1 MNHLRILCNNKKE
14 GKEMNMKHWTKTML
28 EGALALGLAFSLTGC
43 GSSTNSN
50 PPAAAAPAETSAAAA
65 PAETSAPA
73 ESTAETP
80 EGKYT
85 SHGLENGDFIISGEG
100 LSGLKIDLEEGGGG
114 TLNFSE
120 NNAGPITS
128 WRVDNGKFTM
138 KAGVSDFTGTWE
150 NGVLHLDLGD
160 NTVLTFL
167 KEGAPAPA
175 NKVVTLDEY
184 KALIDS
190 GAATADGK
198 SLSGTVD
205 SSLAGEY
212 KVYAVESNGSC
223 IRIPEGDMVF
233 TFNLKEDGT
242 GTVTVEEDTEK
253 LVWKNDGEVLNFFE
267 TDGSPSTDKYKMTIK
282 DGIIRLEVPATEESG
297 VIIEY
302 FVRDGADV
310 SSINAK
316 DPS

>member
-1 MNHLRILCNNKKE
+1 
-14 GKEMNMKHWTKTML
+14 
-28 EGALALGLAFSLTGC
+28 
-43 GSSTNSN
+43 
-50 PPAAAAPAETSAAAA
+50 
-65 PAETSAPA
+65 
-73 ESTAETP
+73 
-80 EGKYT
+80 
-85 SHGLENGDFIISGEG
+85 
-100 LSGLKIDLEEGGGG
+100 
-114 TLNFSE
+114 
-120 NNAGPITS
+120 
-128 WRVDNGKFTM
+128 M

-167 KEGAPAPA
+167 KEGAAAPA

-184 KALIDS
+184 KALMS
-190 GAATADGK
+190 GEAAAGGKAPGGTA
-198 SLSGTVD
+198 D

-233 TFNLKEDGT
+233 TFSLKEDGT

-253 LVWKNDGEVLNFFE
+253 LLWENDGEVLNLFE

-297 VIIEY
+297 AVIEY